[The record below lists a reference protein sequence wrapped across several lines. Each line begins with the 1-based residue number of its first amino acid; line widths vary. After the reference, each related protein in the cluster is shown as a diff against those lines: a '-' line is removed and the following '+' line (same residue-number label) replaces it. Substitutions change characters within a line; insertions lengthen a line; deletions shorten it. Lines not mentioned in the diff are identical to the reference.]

1 MFVSEQHTRH
11 LLAGIICQFNIDFI
25 IYFICLSQVFR
36 HGNPISCAHYT
47 TKIKHDVLSLYVEL
61 MLGQGQHLVFAGYD
75 NYAYTQCKLKIYRI
89 AIFYTRQSILS
100 TVTIF
105 LL

>member
-11 LLAGIICQFNIDFI
+11 LYAGINCQFNIDFI

-61 MLGQGQHLVFAGYD
+61 MLGQRRRPQV
-75 NYAYTQCKLKIYRI
+75 NISC
-89 AIFYTRQSILS
+89 
-100 TVTIF
+100 
-105 LL
+105 LLGMITMPTHNVN